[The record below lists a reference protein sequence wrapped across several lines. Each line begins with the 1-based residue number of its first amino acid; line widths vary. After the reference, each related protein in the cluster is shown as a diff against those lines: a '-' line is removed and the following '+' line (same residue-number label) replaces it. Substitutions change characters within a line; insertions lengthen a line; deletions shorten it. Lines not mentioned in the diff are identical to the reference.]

1 VPDTVFNMTLLWSK
15 IEINKYKIED
25 EKKGQKATTAIFVD
39 LLSANHRIDFFIIS
53 TSFRLWFVQIVEA
66 V

>member
-1 VPDTVFNMTLLWSK
+1 MNIKWS
-15 IEINKYKIED
+15 IED

-53 TSFRLWFVQIVEA
+53 ISFRLWFVQIVEA

>member
-1 VPDTVFNMTLLWSK
+1 MNIKWS
-15 IEINKYKIED
+15 IED

-39 LLSANHRIDFFIIS
+39 LLSTNHRIDFFIIS
-53 TSFRLWFVQIVEA
+53 ISFRLWFVQIVEA